1 MAGIVQKAEK
11 ISEDLKIKQSVT
23 KKMMPSCREILHLLC
38 LVMSLNLT
46 SFITFA
52 CGLELRAVELYPS
65 KTHKDFSF
73 FETFCHIHK
82 EVTILGLFAISAMT
96 FQLLLASCAF
106 SAIRVC
112 LGAEKVPNK
121 LGSGFLLLNVV
132 TGFVFYLISED
143 CSRYVAELKTSPLT
157 GIFFIRTN
165 WVGLFVY
172 VATVLLT
179 VATSGSKNK
188 SRKKFRNKS
197 KKDNNRMEK
206 LETV

>member
-1 MAGIVQKAEK
+1 MAEIVQKAEK

-73 FETFCHIHK
+73 FEKFCHIHK
-82 EVTILGLFAISAMT
+82 QVTILGLFAISAMT

-112 LGAEKVPNK
+112 LGAKKVPDK

-143 CSRYVAELKTSPLT
+143 CSKYVVELKTSPLT
-157 GIFFIRTN
+157 GFFFIRTN
-165 WVGLFVY
+165 WMGLFVY

-179 VATSGSKNK
+179 VVTSGSKNK
-188 SRKKFRNKS
+188 SKKKFESKS
-197 KKDNNRMEK
+197 KKLNNRMVK

>member
-112 LGAEKVPNK
+112 LGAEKVPK
-121 LGSGFLLLNVV
+121 LGSGFLLLNIV

-143 CSRYVAELKTSPLT
+143 FIQYVVELKTSPLT
-157 GIFFIRTN
+157 GFFFIRTN
-165 WVGLFVY
+165 WMGLFVY

-179 VATSGSKNK
+179 VITSGSKNK
-188 SRKKFRNKS
+188 NQKKFKKKVRN
-197 KKDNNRMEK
+197 
-206 LETV
+206 